1 MFLVAFKK
9 NIPRNLIYPKSLVT
23 ENSMVVFG
31 GLGFLGPPFF
41 LTPKLP
47 CDLEDPQ
54 LVGK

>member
-23 ENSMVVFG
+23 ENSMMVFG